1 MWWVF
6 SPTTRNTHHQL
17 HSKPLLPGAAFFYAR
32 MNPRMKDEGRR
43 MNESNPALLMIHPSS
58 FILLPCVDPAAVYA
72 TFPLLAT
79 EPVRL
84 PGDLAPLQG
93 AVDRRQSQPGQGLQ
107 LRLRLL
113 L

>member
-1 MWWVF
+1 
-6 SPTTRNTHHQL
+6 
-17 HSKPLLPGAAFFYAR
+17 
-32 MNPRMKDEGRR
+32 
-43 MNESNPALLMIHPSS
+43 MIRPSS

-113 L
+113 LRRSDQSADGDRGRSGCAPGRAGSHGEVGLLGGIVQLAAVGSDSR